1 MENLITAAV
10 LFSCVLGAALLA
22 EKAPPLPKEVPTYPV
37 VVPSRTHTVLRVS
50 YEDSDPLAIRRGAP
64 AWAPAAGRPHRAAPT
79 VACTVFTCGH
89 LHSQWRAAGSWKLRG
104 EEDVR
109 FD

>member
-1 MENLITAAV
+1 VRFVAAFFGRRSLENLITAAV

-50 YEDSDPLAIRRGAP
+50 VVKKMCALIRM
-64 AWAPAAGRPHRAAPT
+64 
-79 VACTVFTCGH
+79 
-89 LHSQWRAAGSWKLRG
+89 LRH
-104 EEDVR
+104 EIS
-109 FD
+109 